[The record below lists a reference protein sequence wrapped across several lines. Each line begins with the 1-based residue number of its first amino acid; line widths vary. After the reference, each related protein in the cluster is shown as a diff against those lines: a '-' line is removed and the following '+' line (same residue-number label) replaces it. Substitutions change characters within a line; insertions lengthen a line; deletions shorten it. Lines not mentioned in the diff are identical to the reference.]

1 MISPSGI
8 PQFTGDFDQ
17 LDKDVSGLRRDAIG
31 IRNGGAD
38 VHSRFQM
45 LEAFYTAPEAETLF
59 ATTQPVMDKADAFA
73 AKLETVA
80 DALDTFSI
88 EARPLAKRLDRLK
101 ADAIAFVSS
110 VEGDDDWTDDEDK
123 VDENRRLV
131 DDVTAAQAAFREAER
146 RAATKISTLVGGPT
160 FVAENGSGFYR
171 LDTVRYGYTTEL
183 MEGAEDLPW
192 GAADDR
198 TYEEWTWGWF
208 GHGAKSFFW
217 DGIYKDGIEAGVK
230 GLWSL
235 ATGDEETWRGLT
247 DAVTGIGLY
256 TMTPYDA
263 FMDWAVGPDEE
274 SEDEVRAKEAAKDF
288 GKALVA
294 WDMWQENPA
303 RASGTVIFNVLTLG
317 AGPLA
322 TASKASKGGTAGK
335 AAGVAAKAGMYMD
348 PVYVGLRASGTAVS
362 KLPRLSE
369 VTSRVTGATGAVP
382 DGRRV
387 DSVIELEDGS
397 KVVITNGEFIAYNMH
412 GDVVGEAPRQDRAFP
427 EGAPARER
435 ELAAAGALPRGAGD
449 AAGGAG
455 SSHTVGAGA
464 SGSGGAGA
472 IGDDHVGAGSGGSG
486 GGMDGVT
493 DSASGALRQHSGA
506 SRPNFMRNGDNPY
519 GPRGTLTRE
528 QIEEIQVY
536 RANHEPGYRK
546 QYYRKNGTRLD
557 LDLYDESG
565 FTPPQLTRLSEN
577 GPWIR
582 ATDVP
587 EPPRPHFFDDDYFRV
602 GADTVTSAD
611 RLRVLQ
617 DAAWERHAAVQ
628 YDNLV
633 SRWKAETAAAHEVH
647 GTVDTAAQWGEARGA
662 YKESHTAMGS
672 ATEVFGET
680 VAQYHFMAE
689 NYPDFQK
696 QTLLG
701 PKNGNDQFDQVWK
714 HEDGRIVVVEAKS
727 SPDTELGRRTLPG
740 GKQVSQGSR
749 EYFYDIMAAMERRGE
764 YDLVDDLERAV
775 AEGKLEYVVVKGER
789 NVGAYT
795 GLRYRRFD
803 ITRGTLP

>member
-1 MISPSGI
+1 MINPSGI

-17 LDKDVSGLRRDAIG
+17 LDKDASGLRSDAIG
-31 IRNGGAD
+31 IRNGGTD

-88 EARPLAKRLDRLK
+88 EARPLAKRLDQLK

-263 FMDWAVGPDEE
+263 FMDWAIGPDEE

-335 AAGVAAKAGMYMD
+335 TAGVAAKAGMYMD

-362 KLPRLSE
+362 KLPKLSE

-387 DSVIELEDGS
+387 DSAIELEDGS
-397 KVVITNGEFIAYNMH
+397 KVVITNGEFIAYDKH
-412 GDVVGEAPRQDRAFP
+412 GKEMTELVREELPPVVSDKVEQADVPV
-427 EGAPARER
+427 R
-435 ELAAAGALPRGAGD
+435 ELVGAASRGPEASAGFGRESDGPPAATEGHPRIDGDGGAARATAPTESSAPGNGAAGDGTGHGGDQRRGTVLAGGSHEHAGYAD
-449 AAGGAG
+449 GASVDSGVDSAGGADG
-455 SSHTVGAGA
+455 VSGGTSDNGVRPGPVELGGETERRLREGIRGIPRNTIKPKVVEKIVSRLGKDTAGQEMADIIA
-464 SGSGGAGA
+464 SGHLSRMPGYKDVVAML
-472 IGDDHVGAGSGGSG
+472 GSGIESHFPSAVDQLRLAEQFHRSG
-486 GGMDGVT
+486 VRNIEFEIKNSSIKADIDVKVT
-493 DSASGALRQHSGA
+493 DDSGTSYGYQMKRLRNPKNPFESIA
-506 SRPNFMRNGDNPY
+506 KADNLGQLSKSEADHKVMLVDGQ
-519 GPRGTLTRE
+519 GPIAEWEARGTLNE
-528 QIEEIQVY
+528 LMQVH
-536 RANHEPGYRK
+536 RGDHPVKSEKGR
-546 QYYRKNGTRLD
+546 GILFVLRLD
-557 LDLYDESG
+557 D
-565 FTPPQLTRLSEN
+565 
-577 GPWIR
+577 
-582 ATDVP
+582 
-587 EPPRPHFFDDDYFRV
+587 
-602 GADTVTSAD
+602 
-611 RLRVLQ
+611 
-617 DAAWERHAAVQ
+617 
-628 YDNLV
+628 
-633 SRWKAETAAAHEVH
+633 
-647 GTVDTAAQWGEARGA
+647 GTVVIPPGSKVDPRG
-662 YKESHTAMGS
+662 
-672 ATEVFGET
+672 V
-680 VAQYHFMAE
+680 
-689 NYPDFQK
+689 
-696 QTLLG
+696 L
-701 PKNGNDQFDQVWK
+701 
-714 HEDGRIVVVEAKS
+714 
-727 SPDTELGRRTLPG
+727 
-740 GKQVSQGSR
+740 
-749 EYFYDIMAAMERRGE
+749 
-764 YDLVDDLERAV
+764 
-775 AEGKLEYVVVKGER
+775 
-789 NVGAYT
+789 
-795 GLRYRRFD
+795 
-803 ITRGTLP
+803 